1 MSRSTGS
8 DRFTMIRPLGSGGFA
23 EVVLARDNPTGRQVV
38 LKRPLS
44 IDSDSREILSREFAA
59 VAPLDHPGIARAL
72 DLVLDPKDGGPCLVF
87 EAIEGVP
94 STLAA
99 PSASLER
106 VLAWTAGIAE
116 TLVFLHGQNLI
127 HGDLK
132 PDNILIATGDRP
144 RLIDFGLARAPGSRG
159 GGTAATAAPE
169 VLRGDP
175 AGPAADLFSLGATVF
190 YWLLGRYPFGS
201 RLASRLATL
210 DRRPVFPAGSALPGG
225 VHKLLR
231 ALLSPEPGERP
242 PSALVLAAQLSALG
256 AALPDSSYSDP
267 SSRARALPLIARGE
281 VLEALR
287 AVWEGSTS
295 AQLSWLSGPQ
305 GSGRTRV
312 LQEVGRRARIA
323 GRRVMTVDANTAV
336 DLSAALIG
344 GQASVAASLAAL
356 AESGPTTVLIDDADQ
371 LAPEQSDAL
380 AAAARLANLPGDLVV
395 VSAGDAAPAG
405 WRVIELPRLDVDQ
418 IAELTHALLP
428 GPTVPLEVARRI
440 ARDSDGRPG
449 RIVAL
454 LGEAVRLR
462 LAVNRGLGGWDLT
475 EFARRPLP
483 TSRAAASELTSSSIS
498 MSADESAVWAAL
510 YASGE
515 PLALTDLAIAAE
527 LPLERAATATRALS
541 AAEITV
547 RRPTGEVALRCPN
560 NPAAEIDRTALS
572 ALHTR
577 LLLLVAR
584 RGPPRLEGRPQWL
597 SQLARHAA
605 GGGRFSL
612 AARMTRRAVLR
623 AVRLGRPDIAGT
635 LLAVATAAETAPE
648 RAWLEEASG
657 EIALAQGRADAAC
670 APLRAAAENWL
681 AAQIPDRAAQL
692 FARLARALG
701 DAGRTAEA
709 SQSAARAMALA
720 VRERTRAVAWLEQGI
735 LAARRG
741 VFSDALERCERAAN
755 SVSISD
761 PVWRRAHAAR
771 GRCLVLLDRLGEAE
785 EAFRLAERAADA
797 ATDVQLSA
805 IVRLARLQA
814 ALRGGRVRETLE
826 LVPETRRLL
835 LARGDADGLA
845 LLSSLASQAAQAS
858 GDWPRAA
865 AEAESSVRWR
875 EIHGHSG
882 WLATA
887 LLRWARLCILLGD
900 LPRARGAAQRVIDAT
915 GPSDSDRCEANALL
929 AQLAALEGDAIG
941 ASRLADDASNAAAGF
956 ASLVPIAALARA
968 WAAWTKHDRELVART
983 LEPVVDYFE
992 SHGTPPEH
1000 AAPALALLAWSFA
1013 KQRPAQARRTAE
1025 RARALADRIGDLDAA
1040 LLAHAA
1046 EEDAARGEHDDPQA
1060 ARAAAARRSRLR
1072 DAAARVA
1079 PTAWSGSFLSR
1090 PDRAP
1095 LLESAASSVADRKR
1109 LDALYEIVAD
1119 LNSLRD
1125 PQAVIGALLDRALE
1139 AIGAERGAV
1148 ILASEQGELQ
1158 LVQGRQVEEQ
1168 TALDALAL
1176 SRSIVARARG
1186 GETVLAVDPANDPRF
1201 KSAQSVAMFSIRAV
1215 LCVPLN
1221 LKSRVVGA
1229 LYVDS
1234 CNPKVRFSQADVAF
1248 AEALANHAAL
1258 ALENARLFRRLMTE
1272 NEQLRAE
1279 LGNRDRLGGLAG
1291 RSAAMARAIAL
1302 LESLAPSGL
1311 PVLIR
1316 GESGTGKELAAR
1328 QLHRLGP
1335 TPDGP
1340 FVVVGAASLPPTI
1353 LEAALFGHEKG
1364 AFTGADRSRRGL
1376 LAEAHQGTL
1385 FLDEVSELSL
1395 GVQAKLLRVLEERTV
1410 RPLGS
1415 NKSVPAEFRLIS
1427 ASHGNLEDE
1436 VRAGRFRH
1444 DLLYRVDVLH
1454 LTMPPLRE
1462 RLEDLPLL
1470 ASQILERL
1478 TPQFGALTLRH
1489 ELLLLFSRWNWP
1501 GNVREYENVLT
1512 RLALRASGGTI
1523 GLDTL
1528 ALDPELAA
1536 QFGERATAPTL
1547 ANLEDVERDAIRRA
1561 LEFCRGNRER
1571 AAKLLGV
1578 GRATIFR
1585 KIRHYNLEGTGRPA
1599 SAAPGSPEP
1608 SQPET

>member
-1 MSRSTGS
+1 MTRSTGS
-8 DRFTMIRPLGSGGFA
+8 DRFTTIRPLGSGGFA
-23 EVVLARDNPTGRQVV
+23 EVLLARDNTSGRSVV

-44 IDSDSREILSREFAA
+44 NDSDSRDQLTHEFAA

-72 DLVLDPKDGGPCLVF
+72 DLVLDSKDGGPCLLF

-99 PSASLER
+99 PSASVER
-106 VLAWTAGIAE
+106 VLAWTAGVAE

-144 RLIDFGLARAPGSRG
+144 RLIDFGLARVPGGRG

-175 AGPAADLFSLGATVF
+175 AGPAADLFSLGATVYF
-190 YWLLGRYPFGS
+190 WLLGRYPFGG

-210 DRRPVFPAGSALPGG
+210 DRRAVFPAEGTLPGG

-231 ALLSPEPGERP
+231 SLLSPQPGERP
-242 PSALVLAAQLSALG
+242 ESALVLAAQLSALG
-256 AALPDSSYSDP
+256 AALPDAAYSDP
-267 SSRARALPLIARGE
+267 SSRARALPLIARGD
-281 VLEALR
+281 VLEAMR
-287 AVWEGSTS
+287 DVWEGATS
-295 AQLSWLSGPQ
+295 ARLLWLCGPR
-305 GSGRTRV
+305 GSGRTRL
-312 LQEVGRRARIA
+312 LQEAARRARIA
-323 GRRVMTVDANTAV
+323 GRRVIAVDANSTLH
-336 DLSAALIG
+336 LSSALIG
-344 GQASVAASLAAL
+344 GRASVAASLAAL
-356 AESGPTTVLIDDADQ
+356 AESGPTSVLIDDADL
-371 LAPEQSDAL
+371 LAPEQREEL
-380 AAAARLANLPGDLVV
+380 IAAAKIAHGAGDLVV
-395 VSAGDAAPAG
+395 VAGGGSASAGWSAIEIPALTLEQ
-405 WRVIELPRLDVDQ
+405 V
-418 IAELTHALLP
+418 AELTRALLP
-428 GPTVPLEVARRI
+428 GPQVPLEIARRL
-440 ARDSDGRPG
+440 ARVSDGKPG
-449 RIVAL
+449 HVVAL
-454 LGEAVRLR
+454 LGEAVRTG

-475 EFARRPLP
+475 ELARRALP
-483 TSRAAASELTSSSIS
+483 AVLTDTPESETPVVSLAGVDRVI
-498 MSADESAVWAAL
+498 WATL
-510 YASGE
+510 YAAGE
-515 PLALTDLAIAAE
+515 PLSLTDLAAAAE
-527 LPLERAATATRALS
+527 LSLEHAATALRALR
-541 AAEITV
+541 AKEITI
-547 RRPTGEVALRCPN
+547 RRPSGEVALRFQD
-560 NPAAEIDRTALS
+560 ARGVAIDPPELTP
-572 ALHTR
+572 LHSR
-577 LLLLVAR
+577 LLQLLAR
-584 RGPPRLEGRPQWL
+584 RAPISNDDRPVWL
-597 SQLARHAA
+597 SQLARHASSA
-605 GGGRFSL
+605 GKRSL
-612 AARMTRRAVLR
+612 AARLTRRAVCR
-623 AVRLGRPDIAGT
+623 AVQFGRPDIAGT
-635 LLAVATAAETAPE
+635 ILAAAAPPETVHD

-657 EIALAQGRADAAC
+657 EIALALGRADAAC
-670 APLRAAAENWL
+670 SPLMAAAESWL
-681 AAQIPDRAAQL
+681 AAHSPDRAAQL
-692 FARLARALG
+692 FARLSRALG

-709 SQSAARAMALA
+709 SQAAARALALA
-720 VRERTRAVAWLEQGI
+720 TRERTRAAAWLEQAI

-741 VFSDALERCERAAN
+741 TYPDALERCERAAA
-755 SVSISD
+755 SVLMTD

-797 ATDVQLSA
+797 GSDVQLSA

-814 ALRGGRVRETLE
+814 ALRGGRIRETLD

-858 GDWPRAA
+858 ADWPRAA

-887 LLRWARLCILLGD
+887 LLRWARLCLLLGD
-900 LPRARGAAQRVIDAT
+900 LPRARGAARRVIDAANAT
-915 GPSDSDRCEANALL
+915 ESERCEGNTLL
-929 AQLAALEGDAIG
+929 AQLAAVEGDPQA
-941 ASRLADDASNAAAGF
+941 ASAAAKESQTSAAGIDH
-956 ASLVPIAALARA
+956 LVPIAALAHA
-968 WAAWTKHDRELVART
+968 WAAWTNRDRELVARA
-983 LEPVVDYFE
+983 LEPVADHFE
-992 SHGTPPEH
+992 AHSTPPEL
-1000 AAPALALLAWSFA
+1000 AAPALALLAWSFS
-1013 KQRPAQARRTAE
+1013 KTRPAQARRTAE

-1046 EEDAARGEHDDPQA
+1046 EEDAARSEHDEPEA
-1060 ARAAAARRSRLR
+1060 SRAAAARRSRLR

-1079 PTAWSGSFLSR
+1079 GSAWSGSFMSR

-1095 LLESAASSVADRKR
+1095 QLDSAATSVADRKR

-1119 LNSLRD
+1119 LNSLRE

-1148 ILASEQGELQ
+1148 ILVGEQGDLR
-1158 LVQGRQVEEQ
+1158 LVQSRQVEEQ
-1168 TALDALAL
+1168 TAHDALAL

-1201 KSAQSVAMFSIRAV
+1201 KSVQSVAMFSIRAV
-1215 LCVPLN
+1215 LCVPLS

-1229 LYVDS
+1229 LYVDT
-1234 CNPKVRFSQADVAF
+1234 CNPRVRFSQADLAF

-1258 ALENARLFRRLMTE
+1258 ALENARLFRRLMIE

-1279 LGNRDRLGGLAG
+1279 LGTRDRLGGLAG
-1291 RSAAMARAIAL
+1291 RSASMHRTMALI
-1302 LESLAPSGL
+1302 ESLAPSGL

-1340 FVVVGAASLPPTI
+1340 FIVVGAASLPPTI
-1353 LEAALFGHEKG
+1353 LEATLFGHEKG
-1364 AFTGADRSRRGL
+1364 AFTGADRARRGL
-1376 LAEAHQGTL
+1376 LAEAHEGTL
-1385 FLDEVSELSL
+1385 FLDEVAELPL
-1395 GVQAKLLRVLEERTV
+1395 GVQAKLLRVLEERCV

-1415 NKSVPAEFRLIS
+1415 HQSVPAEFRLVS
-1427 ASHGNLEDE
+1427 ASQVDLQAE

-1470 ASQILERL
+1470 ATQILERL
-1478 TPQFGALTLRH
+1478 TPQFGVLTLQH
-1489 ELLLLFSRWNWP
+1489 DLLELFSRWSWP

-1512 RLALRASGGTI
+1512 RLALRATKSAI
-1523 GLDTL
+1523 GLEAL
-1528 ALDPELAA
+1528 ALDPELSA
-1536 QFGERATAPTL
+1536 QFGGQAAAPTL
-1547 ANLEDVERDAIRRA
+1547 ANLEAVERDAIRRA

-1571 AAKLLGV
+1571 AAKMLGV

-1585 KIRHYNLEGTGRPA
+1585 KIRQYNLEETGRGPA
-1599 SAAPGSPEP
+1599 ALSPD
-1608 SQPET
+1608 S